1 MELIVGH
8 YQKNYR
14 TVKFTLRSRSKHLP
28 LVKTLQN
35 GIKESDR
42 EGFGRIGSR
51 EREREREGG
60 ERKKSC
66 VCFDE
71 NRPSEQTIEQR
82 RKNKNGKAKME
93 ERKKKKK
100 EKEGKEREGGR
111 KKMQKKEGKKKK
123 ERAENINA

>member
-28 LVKTLQN
+28 LVKTLRN

-51 EREREREGG
+51 ERERERG
-60 ERKKSC
+60 R
-66 VCFDE
+66 
-71 NRPSEQTIEQR
+71 
-82 RKNKNGKAKME
+82 E
-93 ERKKKKK
+93 EREKKAACASTRTDRANKQSNSA
-100 EKEGKEREGGR
+100 E
-111 KKMQKKEGKKKK
+111 KKKK

>member
-1 MELIVGH
+1 MIPSLVSGTTLFFPFWSVLFFFFLRKRRGEESNENGEEREGGREVELIVGH

-51 EREREREGG
+51 ERERERGRRE
-60 ERKKSC
+60 KKKLR
-66 VCFDE
+66 VL
-71 NRPSEQTIEQR
+71 RREQT
-82 RKNKNGKAKME
+82 
-93 ERKKKKK
+93 ERTNNRTAPKK
-100 EKEGKEREGGR
+100 
-111 KKMQKKEGKKKK
+111 
-123 ERAENINA
+123 